1 MVVNIIKNL
10 KGDGFGLKKNDEL
23 VTKTFFVNKNNK
35 FIL

>member
-23 VTKTFFVNKNNK
+23 VTKTFFVNKYSQL
-35 FIL
+35 I